1 MNKTEI
7 MQLLRT
13 LHIFE
18 GYLPSIDN
26 ADPKINDELDS
37 AVKILYQALEEVA
50 E

>member
-1 MNKTEI
+1 MNKQEI

-18 GYLPSIDN
+18 GYLLNTKDSSKQID
-26 ADPKINDELDS
+26 DELDK
-37 AVKILYQALEEVA
+37 AVLILYSALEEVA